1 MSGQGLHLNIA
12 LSEHPAERAIWFNGW
27 SALHLVQSHQKRHL
41 LMTSN
46 TPVISCRNAWKLFGP
61 NPKQYLQQMPK
72 GQSYED
78 IRADGYIAGVKDV
91 SVDVARGEM
100 LVIMGLSG
108 SGKSTLVR
116 CFSRLHDITGG
127 TIEIEG
133 QDIMALGEKDLI
145 ELRRSKMGMVFQ
157 SFGLLPHRTVL
168 DNVAF
173 PLEMR
178 GQDRHARRKRALEVI
193 KLVGLEGREEYFP
206 RELSGGQ
213 QQRVGIAR
221 SLAIEP
227 DIWFLDEPF
236 SALDPLIRREMQDE
250 FLRLQELLGKTIVF
264 ITHDFDEALRLADRI
279 AIMKDGAIEQC
290 DTPDR
295 IVLDPQTE
303 YVRKFT
309 EDIDKARVV
318 HAGALAQPVNGMA
331 VEGAPIDAHQTI
343 QQLARALVN
352 DPRDWMPVADASGKV
367 LGVMERQKALDVLLG
382 AN

>member
-1 MSGQGLHLNIA
+1 MSTEA
-12 LSEHPAERAIWFNGW
+12 
-27 SALHLVQSHQKRHL
+27 
-41 LMTSN
+41 
-46 TPVISCRNAWKLFGP
+46 PVISCRNAWKLFGP
-61 NPKQYLQQMPK
+61 NPRQYLRQMPE
-72 GQSYED
+72 GHGYDD

-91 SVDVARGEM
+91 SLDVARGEM

-133 QDIMALGEKDLI
+133 QDIMALPERELI

-168 DNVAF
+168 QNVAF

-178 GQDRHARRKRALEVI
+178 GQDPHARRKRALEVI
-193 KLVGLEGREEYFP
+193 ELVGLSGREDYFP

-250 FLRLQELLGKTIVF
+250 FLRLQEMLGKTIVF

-279 AIMKDGAIEQC
+279 AIMKDGAVEQC

-309 EDIDKARVV
+309 EDVDKARVV
-318 HAGALAQPVNGMA
+318 HAGSLAGPVNGA
-331 VEGAPIDAHQTI
+331 ALEGTPVAASATI
-343 QQLARALVN
+343 LQLARNLVN
-352 DPRDWMPVADASGKV
+352 DPREHLPVADASGKV
-367 LGVMERQKALDVLLG
+367 VGVLHRRKALDVLLG
-382 AN
+382 SE

>member
-1 MSGQGLHLNIA
+1 
-12 LSEHPAERAIWFNGW
+12 
-27 SALHLVQSHQKRHL
+27 
-41 LMTSN
+41 MTSQQ
-46 TPVISCRNAWKLFGP
+46 PVISCKNVWKLFGAHP
-61 NPKQYLQQMPK
+61 ERYLAGLQP
-72 GQSYED
+72 GRSFEE
-78 IRADGYIAGVKDV
+78 IRADGYIAGVRDV
-91 SVDVARGEM
+91 TLDIHRGEM

-116 CFSRLHDITGG
+116 CFSRLHEITGG
-127 TIEIEG
+127 SIEVDG
-133 QDIMALGEKDLI
+133 QDIVTMNDRDLI
-145 ELRRSKMGMVFQ
+145 ELRRNKMGMVFQ

-168 DNVAF
+168 ENVAF

-178 GQDRHARRKRALEVI
+178 GQDKHDRRERALEVI

-250 FLRLQELLGKTIVF
+250 FLRLQDMLGKTIVF

-290 DTPDR
+290 DTPDQ
-295 IVLDPQTE
+295 IVLHPATP
-303 YVRKFT
+303 YVKKFT
-309 EDIDKARVV
+309 EDIEKSRVV
-318 HAGALAQPVNGMA
+318 HARVLANPVNGKA
-331 VEGAPIDAHQTI
+331 PEGEPIRAGATI
-343 QQLARALVN
+343 LQLARQLVN
-352 DPRDWMPVADASGKV
+352 ETREELPVANKNGE
-367 LGVMERQKALDVLLG
+367 LIGIMNRQEALDVLLG
-382 AN
+382 ER

>member
-1 MSGQGLHLNIA
+1 MSDEA
-12 LSEHPAERAIWFNGW
+12 
-27 SALHLVQSHQKRHL
+27 
-41 LMTSN
+41 
-46 TPVISCRNAWKLFGP
+46 PVISCKNVWKLFGP
-61 NPKQYLQQMPK
+61 DPQKYLAKMDPNR
-72 GQSYED
+72 SFDD

-91 SVDVARGEM
+91 SLEVARGEM

-127 TIEIEG
+127 TIEVEG
-133 QDIMALGEKDLI
+133 QDIMSLPEKELI

-168 DNVAF
+168 ENVAF

-178 GQDRHARRKRALEVI
+178 GQDRHVRRERAMEVI

-250 FLRLQELLGKTIVF
+250 FLRLQDMLGKTIVF

-279 AIMKDGAIEQC
+279 AIMKDGAVEQC
-290 DTPDR
+290 DTPDQ
-295 IVLDPQTE
+295 IVLHPATP

-309 EDIDKARVV
+309 EEIDKARVV
-318 HAGALAQPVNGMA
+318 HARVLAKPLNGTTP
-331 VEGAPIDAHQTI
+331 EGAPIDGSATI
-343 QQLARALVN
+343 LHLARQLINDTREAL
-352 DPRDWMPVADASGKV
+352 PVADKSGN
-367 LGVMERQKALDVLLG
+367 LIGVMSRKEALDVLLEAG
-382 AN
+382 E

>member
-1 MSGQGLHLNIA
+1 
-12 LSEHPAERAIWFNGW
+12 
-27 SALHLVQSHQKRHL
+27 
-41 LMTSN
+41 MTN
-46 TPVISCRNAWKLFGP
+46 ETVISCKNVWKVFGN
-61 NPKQYLQQMPK
+61 NPEAYLKTMPE
-72 GQSYED
+72 GRTFDE

-91 SVDVARGEM
+91 SMEVSRGEM

-127 TIEIEG
+127 TIEVEG
-133 QDIMALGEKDLI
+133 QDIMALPEKELI
-145 ELRRSKMGMVFQ
+145 DLRRNKMGMVFQ

-168 DNVAF
+168 ENIAF

-178 GQDRHARRKRALEVI
+178 GQDRHTRRARALEVI
-193 KLVGLEGREEYFP
+193 ELVGLSGREDYFP

-250 FLRLQELLGKTIVF
+250 FLRLQGLLGKTIVF

-279 AIMKDGAIEQC
+279 AIMKDGAVEQC
-290 DTPDR
+290 DTPDQ
-295 IVLDPQTE
+295 IVLNPATD

-309 EDIDKARVV
+309 EEIDKARVV
-318 HAGALAQPVNGMA
+318 HAGVLAIADTNGEGEPV
-331 VEGAPIDAHQTI
+331 DAKSTI
-343 QQLARALVN
+343 KELAKLLVH
-352 DPRDWMPVADASGKV
+352 DTRDVIPVAKEGKV
-367 LGVMERQKALDVLLG
+367 IGGMTRQDALTVLLE

>member
-1 MSGQGLHLNIA
+1 
-12 LSEHPAERAIWFNGW
+12 
-27 SALHLVQSHQKRHL
+27 
-41 LMTSN
+41 MTAD
-46 TPVISCRNAWKLFGP
+46 TVISCKNAWKIFGADP
-61 NPKQYLQQMPK
+61 EKYLKSMPA
-72 GQSYED
+72 GHSFDD

-91 SVDVARGEM
+91 SIDVTRGEM

-127 TIEIEG
+127 TITVEG
-133 QDIMALGEKDLI
+133 QDLMSLSEKELI

-168 DNVAF
+168 ENVAF

-178 GQDRHARRKRALEVI
+178 GQDKHTRRERALEVV

-250 FLRLQELLGKTIVF
+250 FLRLQGLLGKTIVF

-279 AIMKDGAIEQC
+279 AIMKDGAVEQC
-290 DTPDR
+290 DTPDQ
-295 IVLDPQTE
+295 IVLNPATE

-309 EDIDKARVV
+309 EEIDKARVV
-318 HAGALAQPVNGMA
+318 HAGV
-331 VEGAPIDAHQTI
+331 
-343 QQLARALVN
+343 LAREGTSGEGDPVEATASVQDLARLLVQ
-352 DPRDWMPVADASGKV
+352 DTREIIPVAKGGKV
-367 LGVMERQKALDVLLG
+367 IGGMDRAAALEILLE
-382 AN
+382 AS

>member
-1 MSGQGLHLNIA
+1 MSDTA
-12 LSEHPAERAIWFNGW
+12 
-27 SALHLVQSHQKRHL
+27 
-41 LMTSN
+41 
-46 TPVISCRNAWKLFGP
+46 PVISCKNAWKLFGDKP
-61 NPKQYLQQMPK
+61 EAYLSSMPSNH
-72 GQSYED
+72 SYDD

-91 SVDVARGEM
+91 SIDVHRGEM

-127 TIEIEG
+127 SISVEG
-133 QDIMALGEKDLI
+133 QDIMSLSEQELI
-145 ELRRSKMGMVFQ
+145 ELRRNKMGMVFQ

-178 GQDRHARRKRALEVI
+178 GQDKHARRKRALEVI

-250 FLRLQELLGKTIVF
+250 FLRLQEMLGKTIVF

-279 AIMKDGAIEQC
+279 AIMKDGAVEQC
-290 DTPDR
+290 DTPDK
-295 IVLDPQTE
+295 IVLNPATP
-303 YVRKFT
+303 YVAKFT
-309 EDIDKARVV
+309 EEIEKSRVV
-318 HAGALAQPVNGMA
+318 HARVLAKPVNGS
-331 VEGAPIDAHQTI
+331 VPDGEPVDADATI
-343 QQLARALVN
+343 LNLARQLVN
-352 DPRDWMPVADASGKV
+352 DTRAELPVADKSGSV
-367 LGVMERQKALDVLLG
+367 IGVVNRQEALDVLLG
-382 AN
+382 ADR

>member
-1 MSGQGLHLNIA
+1 MN
-12 LSEHPAERAIWFNGW
+12 SE
-27 SALHLVQSHQKRHL
+27 
-41 LMTSN
+41 
-46 TPVISCRNAWKLFGP
+46 TPVISCRHAWKLFGP
-61 NPKQYLQQMPK
+61 DPK
-72 GQSYED
+72 GYLKRMPPDHGYGD
-78 IRADGYIAGVKDV
+78 ILADGYIAGVRDV
-91 SVDVARGEM
+91 SLDVARGEM

-127 TIEIEG
+127 SIEIEG
-133 QDIMALGEKDLI
+133 QDIMALSEKELI

-178 GQDRHARRKRALEVI
+178 GQDRYTRRERALEVI
-193 KLVGLEGREEYFP
+193 RLVGLEGREEYFP

-290 DTPDR
+290 DTPDK

-309 EDIDKARVV
+309 EEIDKARVV
-318 HAGALAQPVNGMA
+318 HASVLARPAN
-331 VEGAPIDAHQTI
+331 GAPIEGEPVPGDSTI
-343 QQLARALVN
+343 LRLGRRLVN
-352 DPRDWMPVADASGKV
+352 DPRTALPVADRDGRII
-367 LGVMERQKALDVLLG
+367 GVMNRQEALDVLLG
-382 AN
+382 AD